1 MLLALTGGTTRP
13 SCSSTKVL
21 KLGVTVLELA
31 LLHLREKVAQ
41 LDIFFPF
48 RRKRVVVLPTLVGLR
63 LRAFE
68 HGVDGGVV
76 DVVLHERAGVAPFR
90 HDDELGIVLQIR
102 RFLRLE
108 VAYAERRQP
117 ATQAG
122 R

>member
-63 LRAFE
+63 LRGLGRILFAHAAHLAPPPF
-68 HGVDGGVV
+68 G
-76 DVVLHERAGVAPFR
+76 LERAPVRNLSKAKS
-90 HDDELGIVLQIR
+90 
-102 RFLRLE
+102 
-108 VAYAERRQP
+108 AAEDPAP
-117 ATQAG
+117 ATASS
-122 R
+122 